1 MRVIIFINETGNVS
15 VCSPTGELPIEEVLT
30 KDCPAGAIIV
40 DDSTLP
46 EEYNEFFNAWVLNGA
61 VVSVD
66 FSKAQEI
73 TKDRLRT
80 ERTPLLQALDVVQLR
95 NLSDPVV
102 LADIEAKKQVLRD
115 ATKQVDSLTTLD
127 ELKTVQLPVLKNN

>member
-15 VCSPTGELPIEEVLT
+15 VCSPTGELPIEEVLA

-40 DDSTLP
+40 DASTLP
-46 EEYNEFFNAWVLNGA
+46 EEYNEFFNAWVLNDA
-61 VVSVD
+61 VVSVN
-66 FSKAQEI
+66 FPKAQEI

-80 ERTPLLQALDVVQLR
+80 ERTPLLQALDVAQLR
-95 NLSDPVV
+95 NLADPVV

-115 ATKQVDSLTTLD
+115 ATKQVDTLTTLD
-127 ELKTVQLPVLKNN
+127 ELKAVQLPVLENN

>member
-15 VCSPTGELPIEEVLT
+15 VCSPTGELPIEEVLA

-40 DDSTLP
+40 DASTLP
-46 EEYNEFFNAWVLNGA
+46 EEYNEFFNAWVLNDA
-61 VVSVD
+61 VVSVN
-66 FSKAQEI
+66 FPKAQEI

-80 ERTPLLQALDVVQLR
+80 ERTPLLQALDVAQLR
-95 NLSDPVV
+95 NLADPVV

-127 ELKTVQLPVLKNN
+127 ELKAVQLPVLENN

>member
-1 MRVIIFINETGNVS
+1 MQVIIYTNETDNVS
-15 VCSPTGELPIEEVLT
+15 VCSPTGELPIEEVLA

-40 DDSTLP
+40 DASTLP
-46 EEYNEFFNAWVLNGA
+46 EDYNEFFNAWVLNDA
-61 VVSVD
+61 VVSVN
-66 FSKAQEI
+66 FPKAQEI

-127 ELKTVQLPVLKNN
+127 ELKAVQLPVLENN